1 MVDFIFIFI
10 FFPRQQRLGNG
21 DEDADHVFGDATLTT
36 SINVSTI
43 YYPLALFNRKIII
56 VSEFCWN
63 CRKLDNSQT
72 VNISKDFVINYELNI
87 LFLMKIKVFSSH
99 M

>member
-43 YYPLALFNRKIII
+43 YYSLALFNRKIII
-56 VSEFCWN
+56 ESLNFIGTEE
-63 CRKLDNSQT
+63 NST
-72 VNISKDFVINYELNI
+72 I
-87 LFLMKIKVFSSH
+87 LRQLMYRRILLLITS
-99 M
+99 